1 MVQTLAMNAKA
12 LARRLDAIE
21 RHEALAFAAF
31 LAGLSEHESRTWFDG
46 TLERLADAGII
57 APAPTNLWT
66 LPQAEKAAFL
76 DMLRERLP
84 GDEGTRA
91 AIRHA
96 WQAWRKQQ
104 RV

>member
-1 MVQTLAMNAKA
+1 MTRRS

-46 TLERLADAGII
+46 TLERLAAAGII
-57 APAPTNLWT
+57 APAPTCLWT
-66 LPQAEKAAFL
+66 LPQAEKHAFL

-84 GDEGTRA
+84 DDEGTRT

-96 WQAWRKQQ
+96 WQAWRKHQ

>member
-1 MVQTLAMNAKA
+1 MTRRSLE
-12 LARRLDAIE
+12 RRLAAIE

-31 LAGLSEHESRTWFDG
+31 LAGLSQHESRTWFDG
-46 TLERLADAGII
+46 TLERLAAAGII

-84 GDEGTRA
+84 DDEVAVHA

-96 WQAWRKQQ
+96 WQAWRKHQ